1 MSHSDSEKIEPHNDS
16 EETEVKADAVE
27 ETEVAEDQT
36 EASEESEKGSIKEPS
51 LSPPPSA
58 MSSDPRFSRLMK
70 MQSRFVTE
78 EALRSTEESS
88 KPKPQGPEEIDEEEL
103 EGDYDDEEFDEEFDD
118 DEEEFDE
125 FDDYE
130 DDDYEDEELAR
141 PSEAAEAA
149 PTESAPAAEAP
160 TEPEPEGKPEEDTD
174 HKLAQLRKLNTTF
187 VTEEDL
193 EHAATMKEHTYYKDV
208 EVAKVV
214 CPNCQSEEKRTD
226 KICSKCGAKLPNIT
240 SVREEKYNPG
250 TLNVAVK
257 KYYNAVEMLQDGTW
271 EAEDFIEFLFER
283 SELSAAHIDGIME
296 VIEESG
302 SSEWLPQATK
312 LIMDSTLL
320 LEESIDIMLGKVK
333 FTQDEQQHL
342 EAEYDELCLQYDD
355 LLEQAEEDE
364 EIEIPEPPEP
374 PLEVEERVKMINFA
388 DELESI
394 RRANGMMLESL
405 RLIDR
410 FQDDEDP
417 EFSM

>member
-1 MSHSDSEKIEPHNDS
+1 MSHSDSEKIEPQSES

-51 LSPPPSA
+51 LSPPPQA

-78 EALRSTEESS
+78 DALRSTEESS
-88 KPKPQGPEEIDEEEL
+88 KPKVQGPEEVDEEEL
-103 EGDYDDEEFDEEFDD
+103 EGDYDEDEFDEEFDEEFDD
-118 DEEEFDE
+118 EY
-125 FDDYE
+125 DDFE
-130 DDDYEDEELAR
+130 DDDYDDEELAR
-141 PSEAAEAA
+141 PTEAASSEPAPTLEAAAEA
-149 PTESAPAAEAP
+149 EADD
-160 TEPEPEGKPEEDTD
+160 KRDEEETD

-226 KICSKCGAKLPNIT
+226 KICSQCGAKLPNIT
-240 SVREEKYNPG
+240 AVREEKYNPG

-257 KYYNAVEMLQDGTW
+257 KYFNAVEMLQDGTW

-342 EAEYDELCLQYDD
+342 EAEFDELCLQYDE

-364 EIEIPEPPEP
+364 ELEIPDPPEP
-374 PLEVEERVKMINFA
+374 PLEVEERIRLINFS

-405 RLIDR
+405 RLIDQ